1 MERLKAAA
9 RAMLIAS
16 ISAGLLGSAAVAAD
30 TDPTLPE
37 ESDAGAFYLR
47 GDIGWSFLEWGG
59 GSDDDALSVGA
70 GAGVL
75 WNDVLR
81 SDVRLDWSGNYDTT
95 ISDLDA
101 TTLTGNTYID
111 IPLDLSFTPYVG
123 AGAGWGWVDGDNGTD
138 DSGFTWNVM
147 AGATFTL
154 TDNLALDAGYRF
166 RDIIIEGD
174 DFTDHTISAG
184 ALFKF

>member
-1 MERLKAAA
+1 MVRLKAAA
-9 RAMLIAS
+9 RAMLLAS
-16 ISAGLLGSAAVAAD
+16 VGAVLLGSAAIAAD
-30 TDPTLPE
+30 TEQPAVQDGSEGGP
-37 ESDAGAFYLR
+37 FYLR
-47 GDIGWSFLEWGG
+47 GDIGWSFLDMD
-59 GSDDDALSVGA
+59 GSDDSALDVGV

-75 WNDVLR
+75 WNDMLR

-111 IPLDLSFTPYVG
+111 IPLDLTFTPYVG
-123 AGAGWGWVDGDNGTD
+123 AGAGWGWVDGDNGND

-147 AGATFTL
+147 AGATFSL
-154 TDNLALDAGYRF
+154 TDSLALDAGYRY
-166 RDIIIEGD
+166 RDIVIDGD

>member
-1 MERLKAAA
+1 MERWKGAA
-9 RAMLIAS
+9 RAMLLAS
-16 ISAGLLGSAAVAAD
+16 IGAAMLGSAAIAAD
-30 TDPTLPE
+30 TEQPALEDGSTGP
-37 ESDAGAFYLR
+37 FYLR
-47 GDIGWSFLEWGG
+47 GDIGWSFLEWDG
-59 GSDDDALSVGA
+59 GSDDSALDVGVGA
-70 GAGVL
+70 GVM

-81 SDVRLDWSGNYDTT
+81 SDVKLDWSGNYDTT

-111 IPLDLSFTPYVG
+111 IPLDLTFTPYVG
-123 AGAGWGWVDGDNGTD
+123 AGAGWGWIDGDNGND

-147 AGATFTL
+147 AGATFSL
-154 TDNLALDAGYRF
+154 TDSLALDAGYRF
-166 RDIIIEGD
+166 RDIVIDGD

>member
-1 MERLKAAA
+1 MERLKEAA
-9 RAMLIAS
+9 RVMLLAS
-16 ISAGLLGSAAVAAD
+16 MGAGLLGSAAIAAD
-30 TDPTLPE
+30 TEPVVE
-37 ESDAGAFYLR
+37 NGSDALPFYLR
-47 GDIGWSFLEWGG
+47 GDVGWSFLEWDG
-59 GSDDDALSVGA
+59 GSDDDALDVGVGA
-70 GAGVL
+70 GVM

-95 ISDLDA
+95 VSDLDA

-111 IPLDLSFTPYVG
+111 IPLDLTFAPYVG
-123 AGAGWGWVDGDNGTD
+123 AGAGWGWVDGDNGND

-147 AGATFTL
+147 AGATFSL
-154 TDNLALDAGYRF
+154 TDSFALDAGYRF
-166 RDIIIEGD
+166 RDIMIDGD